1 MPEVAPPPA
10 VVAAGSVSAF
20 ILADADIAEVLAP
33 LAPFTT
39 PARFQ
44 ALVAELAA
52 HPHALARLRRKYGWL
67 GELCPTYCLPRGP
80 T

>member
-1 MPEVAPPPA
+1 M
-10 VVAAGSVSAF
+10 
-20 ILADADIAEVLAP
+20 LAP

-44 ALVAELAA
+44 TLVAELAA
-52 HPHALARLRRKYGWL
+52 YPQALERLRRKYAWL

>member
-1 MPEVAPPPA
+1 MPEVVPPPA

-20 ILADADIAEVLAP
+20 ILAATDIAEVLAP
-33 LAPFTT
+33 LARFTT

-44 ALVAELAA
+44 ALVAELAS
-52 HPHALARLRRKYGWL
+52 HPHALERFRRKSAWL
-67 GELCPTYCLPRGP
+67 GELCLTYGLPRGP